1 VIEYLKELQG
11 TTKAGDG
18 NCAGSDNGLHMDEH
32 TIKTERDV
40 DTKHLAEKRRR
51 ERAKTLFKE
60 LRSLVGANLTEAG
73 KFDRNS
79 ILLHTIQLIQKLT
92 GKDENSKLSLADSSF
107 SSLSESGSSCNQGL
121 GAAKFQLEQA
131 EMKNKKKSPNG
142 EASNLP
148 REERKMRTIIRQIEE
163 MEHMA
168 KAVKKRS
175 KADETESDPEVEDLS
190 RDVGS
195 ITNNTAVSV
204 QEQCGKKCKTE
215 IRKIRV
221 FPAGGSEQKKK
232 YSVSIRKVAG
242 GATNPRIACD
252 DCRKKRIRC
261 VHMAAAA
268 IALGVSIKNTQ
279 KHAKDQNARNGS
291 TIGGSGIGDV
301 GKSAPLTAQVEI
313 M

>member
-1 VIEYLKELQG
+1 MFR
-11 TTKAGDG
+11 DG
-18 NCAGSDNGLHMDEH
+18 
-32 TIKTERDV
+32 
-40 DTKHLAEKRRR
+40 
-51 ERAKTLFKE
+51 
-60 LRSLVGANLTEAG
+60 
-73 KFDRNS
+73 
-79 ILLHTIQLIQKLT
+79 QWY
-92 GKDENSKLSLADSSF
+92 
-107 SSLSESGSSCNQGL
+107 
-121 GAAKFQLEQA
+121 
-131 EMKNKKKSPNG
+131 
-142 EASNLP
+142 
-148 REERKMRTIIRQIEE
+148 
-163 MEHMA
+163 
-168 KAVKKRS
+168 
-175 KADETESDPEVEDLS
+175 
-190 RDVGS
+190 
-195 ITNNTAVSV
+195 TAVIDDV
-204 QEQCGKKCKTE
+204 RADGTVLVTWHDNDRRDRIKPLFE

-232 YSVSIRKVAG
+232 YSVSKRKVAG